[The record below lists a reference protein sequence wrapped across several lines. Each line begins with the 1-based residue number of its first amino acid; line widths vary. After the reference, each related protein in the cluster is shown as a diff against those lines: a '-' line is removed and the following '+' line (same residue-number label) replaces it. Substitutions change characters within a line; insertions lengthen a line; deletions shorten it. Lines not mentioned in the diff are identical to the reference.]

1 MRVAFYAPL
10 KPPDSPVPSG
20 DRLIARLLIEALRRG
35 GQEVTLLSR
44 FRAFDAGDDPARQG
58 RLENIGKAL
67 AERYVRRFL
76 AMPPGRRP
84 QAVFTYHVYDK
95 APDWIGPA
103 LADALGV
110 PYLICEASLNPAR
123 ARGANAAGYD
133 AARAA
138 VGAADVII
146 ELNPADRAGVAG
158 ALKPG
163 AGILRLPPFID
174 TAAINLKPETDPPGA
189 PERTQGGTAAVKYAL
204 ARKHGLDANDPWLLA
219 VAMMREGDK
228 LESYRVLAE
237 ALALL
242 RERPWC
248 LLVAGDGVARAQVE
262 DVFRSSGRDRVR
274 FLGRQDGEALSQ
286 LYRGADIFVWPA
298 VNEALGMAILEA
310 QAAGLPVI
318 AGRHGAIGEIVGD
331 GVTGLLVPERDAER
345 FAAAVAALLDD
356 PGRAAAMGRAAREN
370 VQCRHGI
377 EGAAR
382 VLDDALSAAVNR
394 TGSQSRHDPDDTDGE
409 RRSGGAK
416 PGAFLSKQD
425 I

>member
-35 GQEVTLLSR
+35 GHEVTLLSR
-44 FRAFDAGDDPARQG
+44 FRAFDAGVDPARG
-58 RLENIGKAL
+58 RRIQNIGKAL
-67 AERYVRRFL
+67 AARYIRRFL

-103 LADALGV
+103 LAGALGV
-110 PYLICEASLNPAR
+110 PYVICEASLNPAR
-123 ARGANAAGYD
+123 ARGANAAGHD

-138 VGAADVII
+138 IGAADIII
-146 ELNPADRAGVAG
+146 ELNPADREGIAG

-163 AGILRLPPFID
+163 GHILKLPPFID
-174 TAAINLKPETDPPGA
+174 TAAINPEPEPDPPGP
-189 PERTQGGTAAVKYAL
+189 PERTQGGTAALKRAL
-204 ARKHGLDANDPWLLA
+204 ARKHGLDANEPWLLA

-242 RERPWC
+242 RERPWR
-248 LLVAGDGVARAQVE
+248 LLVAGDGLARAQVE
-262 DVFRSSGRDRVR
+262 DAFRSSGRDRVR

-310 QAAGLPVI
+310 QAAGMPVI
-318 AGRHGAIGEIVGD
+318 AGRHGAIGEIVCD
-331 GVTGLLVPERDAER
+331 GVTGLVVPERDPER

-356 PGRAAAMGRAAREN
+356 PRRAAAMGRAAREN
-370 VQCRHGI
+370 VRCRHGI

-382 VLDDALSAAVNR
+382 VLDDALAGAVNR
-394 TGSQSRHDPDDTDGE
+394 TGPQGHRDPIEINGG

-416 PGAFLSKQD
+416 PGASLSKQD